1 MLAILFAMVT
11 ITSTTIAQAM
21 LKHGINKVGGISP
34 PGNQFLTS
42 MQKVLT
48 EPFIIGGLILVLL
61 IMPLWLEVLA
71 RLPLSIA
78 YPMVSMGYVLAL
90 IIGALVFKEA
100 ITPLRVFGVALI
112 VIGVIAVAKSQ

>member
-1 MLAILFAMVT
+1 MLAIFFAIVT

-21 LKHGINKVGGISP
+21 LKHGMSRVGGISP
-34 PGNQFLTS
+34 PGSQFLNS

-61 IMPLWLEVLA
+61 IMPLWLEVLS

-78 YPMVSMGYVLAL
+78 YPMVSMGYVLAV
-90 IIGALVFKEA
+90 IIGALVFKES
-100 ITPLRVFGVALI
+100 ITMLRVFGVAFI
-112 VIGVIAVAKSQ
+112 VIGVIAVARSQ